1 MPESKY
7 SIDGIKNGISIL
19 FLFYGGFMT
28 INNNFAPIILDTQ
41 LKNMKSYV
49 HFIKKARMTSF
60 LRSMGYFRCSRYGKF
75 LISHANDIGTKPTQN
90 MLFYL
95 YEFDTKLRE
104 LLFHYCQIAELQFK
118 AHLADSIS
126 IKLNDAAF
134 YLVQQYYTPSRSERD
149 KVKKQSSIR
158 FFKTFFQNLVDD
170 SSKLIK
176 NVRKYP
182 ELKEYRKGGAKA
194 TNTLPCWVFFS
205 YMELGTI
212 VNIYAYL
219 RGDLRT
225 YILKY
230 GYSRNYYGKST
241 TKQFDTWLEAL
252 RNLRNICA
260 HHNILVGKTS
270 SVVLP
275 ETSDSQVLV
284 SDTDLFSR
292 LYALKK
298 ILPLTEHEHLKHD
311 LQKLIKHSKINIAT
325 LGILPKDWESRY
337 DNINML

>member
-1 MPESKY
+1 
-7 SIDGIKNGISIL
+7 
-19 FLFYGGFMT
+19 MT
-28 INNNFAPIILDTQ
+28 VNHNSAPICLDTQ
-41 LKNMKSYV
+41 LKKMKSYV
-49 HFIKKARMTSF
+49 HFIKKARMISF
-60 LRSMGYFRCSRYGKF
+60 LSHTGYFRCSRYGKF
-75 LISHANDIGTKPTQN
+75 LISHANDIGTKPTQD
-90 MLFYL
+90 MLFHL

-104 LLFHYCQIAELQFK
+104 LLFHYCQIAEIQFK

-126 IKLNDAAF
+126 LKLNNATF
-134 YLVQQYYTPSRSERD
+134 YLNRQFYTPSRSERD

-170 SSKLIK
+170 SSDLIK
-176 NVRKYP
+176 NARKHP
-182 ELKEYRKGGAKA
+182 ELKEYRKGGAKS

-212 VNIYAYL
+212 INIYAYL
-219 RGDLRT
+219 RGDLRA
-225 YILKY
+225 YVLKY
-230 GYSRNYYGKST
+230 GYSKNHYGKSS

-275 ETSDSQVLV
+275 EAIDVQLLL

-298 ILPLTEHEHLKHD
+298 ILPVSEHKQLKHD
-311 LQKLIKHSKINIAT
+311 LQKLINHSKIDISS

-337 DNINML
+337 DGIFIL